1 MEQGHRRVSTEDVYA
16 DVHVIV
22 TALERADETTWS
34 RRIAH
39 TLTGSTIEEV
49 FPPLRHELCG
59 LRRAPVARVLGLEQ
73 RLDALVAVL
82 NDALAPYGYRPQR
95 CGEAT
100 PAGAF
105 HALARDSR
113 AGDCSRG

>member
-1 MEQGHRRVSTEDVYA
+1 MEQGHRWVSTEDVYA
-16 DVHVIV
+16 DVHTIM

-39 TLTGSTIEEV
+39 TLTGSTLEEV

-82 NDALAPYGYRPQR
+82 NDALAPYGYRPER

-100 PAGAF
+100 PSGAVPWGG
-105 HALARDSR
+105 SR
-113 AGDCSRG
+113 QPGR

>member
-1 MEQGHRRVSTEDVYA
+1 MEQGQRRASMQDVYA
-16 DVHVIV
+16 DARAIV
-22 TALERADETTWS
+22 TVLEQADETTWS

-82 NDALAPYGYRPQR
+82 NDALAAYGYRPER
-95 CGEAT
+95 CGEAR
-100 PAGAF
+100 AADAF
-105 HALARDSR
+105 HALATDNR
-113 AGDCSRG
+113 AVDTPHG